1 MPVHHQCIII
11 RHTHNLLFV
20 CDADSEWQLQNGC
33 IPLTCQEQRPQ
44 YRSMSSQEVEKMSS
58 QEVENKFSLFSLL
71 RERKSRLSQKK
82 ELNSNTVTTNGVG
95 NIFLVSMIFS
105 FPNHYTTASGTGF
118 QPGSIEG
125 SIDYNTV
132 NTNCPIWMYFLIVI
146 HPWGWINDERNDPY

>member
-82 ELNSNTVTTNGVG
+82 ELNSNPVTTNDNYKELGTYFWYPWFFHSLIITPLPVALDSRMEVLREVL
-95 NIFLVSMIFS
+95 I
-105 FPNHYTTASGTGF
+105 TTL
-118 QPGSIEG
+118 SI
-125 SIDYNTV
+125 
-132 NTNCPIWMYFLIVI
+132 LIAQYGCI
-146 HPWGWINDERNDPY
+146 S

>member
-1 MPVHHQCIII
+1 MHHHQCIVIK
-11 RHTHNLLFV
+11 HTHNLVFV

-82 ELNSNTVTTNGVG
+82 ELNSNPVTTNDNYKELGTYFWYPWFFHSLIITPLPVALDSSLEVLREVL
-95 NIFLVSMIFS
+95 I
-105 FPNHYTTASGTGF
+105 TTL
-118 QPGSIEG
+118 SI
-125 SIDYNTV
+125 
-132 NTNCPIWMYFLIVI
+132 LIAQYGCI
-146 HPWGWINDERNDPY
+146 S

>member
-82 ELNSNTVTTNGVG
+82 ELNSNTVTTNDNYKELGTYFWYPWFFHSLIITPLPVALDSSLEVLREVL
-95 NIFLVSMIFS
+95 I
-105 FPNHYTTASGTGF
+105 TTL
-118 QPGSIEG
+118 SI
-125 SIDYNTV
+125 
-132 NTNCPIWMYFLIVI
+132 LIAQYGCI
-146 HPWGWINDERNDPY
+146 S

>member
-1 MPVHHQCIII
+1 MHHHQCIVIK
-11 RHTHNLLFV
+11 HTHNLVFV

-82 ELNSNTVTTNGVG
+82 ELNSNPVTTNDNYKELGTYFWYPWFFHSLIITPLPVALDSSLEVLREVL
-95 NIFLVSMIFS
+95 I
-105 FPNHYTTASGTGF
+105 TTLST
-118 QPGSIEG
+118 
-125 SIDYNTV
+125 
-132 NTNCPIWMYFLIVI
+132 LIAQYGCI
-146 HPWGWINDERNDPY
+146 S

>member
-71 RERKSRLSQKK
+71 RERKSRLLQKK
-82 ELNSNTVTTNGVG
+82 ELNSNPVTTNDNYKELGTYFWYPWFFHSLIITPLAVALDSSLEVLRGVL
-95 NIFLVSMIFS
+95 I
-105 FPNHYTTASGTGF
+105 TTL
-118 QPGSIEG
+118 SI
-125 SIDYNTV
+125 
-132 NTNCPIWMYFLIVI
+132 LIAQYGCI
-146 HPWGWINDERNDPY
+146 S

>member
-71 RERKSRLSQKK
+71 RERKSRLLQKK
-82 ELNSNTVTTNGVG
+82 ELNSNPVTTNDNYKELGTYFWYPWFFHSLIITPLPVALDSSLEVLREVL
-95 NIFLVSMIFS
+95 I
-105 FPNHYTTASGTGF
+105 TTL
-118 QPGSIEG
+118 SI
-125 SIDYNTV
+125 
-132 NTNCPIWMYFLIVI
+132 LIAQYGCI
-146 HPWGWINDERNDPY
+146 S

>member
-1 MPVHHQCIII
+1 MLNKFYVNCCWSFN
-11 RHTHNLLFV
+11 RLFCMFV

-82 ELNSNTVTTNGVG
+82 ELNSNPVTTNDNYKELGTYFWYPWFFHSLIITPLPVALDSSLEVLREVL
-95 NIFLVSMIFS
+95 I
-105 FPNHYTTASGTGF
+105 TTL
-118 QPGSIEG
+118 SI
-125 SIDYNTV
+125 
-132 NTNCPIWMYFLIVI
+132 LIAQYGCI
-146 HPWGWINDERNDPY
+146 S

>member
-82 ELNSNTVTTNGVG
+82 ELNSNPVTTNDNYKELGTYFWYPWFFHSLIITPLPVALDSSLEVLREVL
-95 NIFLVSMIFS
+95 I
-105 FPNHYTTASGTGF
+105 TTL
-118 QPGSIEG
+118 SI
-125 SIDYNTV
+125 
-132 NTNCPIWMYFLIVI
+132 LIAQYGCI
-146 HPWGWINDERNDPY
+146 S